1 MNSGRLRVLLLMVC
15 DALCLGAS
23 WILAAWVS
31 ARIESAPLDFEYVYS
46 RWGFLVIFWA
56 LNIFTRL
63 YHGNPLY
70 PSAPLAPVEEF
81 RRLTLTTLGTTA
93 VFFAYLAFY
102 GKASPLPSYA
112 VIIAAGINIIFAP
125 QGRNILR
132 YFLKKWNIAQIP
144 VVLLGP
150 KKETKRLERIFRHSI
165 YFGLSVKQ
173 VFTKAEDAQV
183 WAREHKVKHCI
194 SCQPLRVFRASLRT
208 LLGWFSII
216 ISLPEPSVFPIAM
229 TRPVEFSGYG
239 GIEMANQLRQ
249 KGIVAAKRVVEAS
262 LAVFGVVILFVPGLL
277 ISIVLILVYRDFNI
291 FYRTQRLG
299 RRGVPFTI
307 WKFRS
312 MYTDAD
318 ARLAELLENN
328 PELREEWET
337 TGKLACDPRITS
349 IGKMLRKTSLDEVP
363 QLFNVLRG
371 DMALIG
377 PRPIVEREV
386 PYYGEHY
393 LTAFSV
399 KPGITG
405 LWQVSGRSGVDY
417 EARVALDLYYAQNWN
432 LWMDCWILLK
442 TVAVVLI
449 QRGAC

>member
-1 MNSGRLRVLLLMVC
+1 MNSGRLRVLLLMAC

-23 WILAAWVS
+23 WFFAAWVS
-31 ARIESAPLDFEYVYS
+31 AKIEAAPLNLEYAFS
-46 RWGFLVIFWA
+46 RWGFLVIFWS

-81 RRLTLTTLGTTA
+81 RRLTLTTLGTGA

-112 VIIAAGINIIFAP
+112 VVLAVGINVIFA
-125 QGRNILR
+125 QQVRNFLR
-132 YFLKKWNIAQIP
+132 YCLKRWNIAQIP

-150 KKETKRLERIFRHSI
+150 EKETERLARILNGSS
-165 YFGLSVKQ
+165 YFGLNIKQ
-173 VFTKAEDAQV
+173 VFTKAEEAQV

-208 LLGWFSII
+208 LLGWFSIV
-216 ISLPEPSVFPIAM
+216 ISLPEPRVFPIAM

-249 KGIVAAKRVVEAS
+249 KGFVAAKRVVEAS
-262 LAVFGVVILFVPGLL
+262 LAVFGVLVLFLPGLL
-277 ISIVLILVYRDFNI
+277 IALLLMLVYWDFNI

-318 ARLAELLENN
+318 ERLTELLENN
-328 PELREEWET
+328 PALRQEWET
-337 TGKLACDPRITS
+337 TGKLAHDPRITP
-349 IGKMLRKTSLDEVP
+349 IGKLLRKTSLDEVP

-377 PRPIVEREV
+377 PRPIVKREV

-405 LWQVSGRSGVDY
+405 LWQVSGRSDVDY